1 MKKLIYLFVMVA
13 GMTLAGVNVNAQD
26 NKPKEATACSK
37 DCKKSCCKAGDKA
50 TCKGTDKACSKKEA
64 DKK

>member
-13 GMTLAGVNVNAQD
+13 GMTLASVNVNAQD
-26 NKPKEATACSK
+26 SKPKAATSCSK
-37 DCKKSCCKAGDKA
+37 DCKKSCCSGDKA
-50 TCKGTDKACSKKEA
+50 ACKGTDKTCSKKEA